1 MRCKY
6 SVRLVRRNHA
16 KIRKASSA
24 PVHGFNE
31 PVSIDTDIASDTFEQ
46 VGDPSSSNSG
56 GVEQVEQ
63 PEHENPGQ
71 MEQPEYENPER
82 HATPEIGLR
91 RSSRNRTLPS
101 RFTYYVINIS

>member
-6 SVRLVRRNHA
+6 SVGLVRRNHA
-16 KIRKASSA
+16 KIRKASTA

-56 GVEQVEQ
+56 GVKQVEQ
-63 PEHENPGQ
+63 PEHKNPGQ
-71 MEQPEYENPER
+71 ME
-82 HATPEIGLR
+82 
-91 RSSRNRTLPS
+91 
-101 RFTYYVINIS
+101 